1 MLPII
6 LALALAQTG
15 CGDSAQDVQQQGLE
29 LLQIAERGDVSALDA
44 LLKRDANADYR
55 DSCDWTPLM
64 KAALNG
70 HSDAVQRLL
79 AAGAD
84 VDAKDKGGY
93 TGLMLAASNN
103 HADSVAM
110 LLDRG
115 AMIDAQELTQGF
127 TALTWAA
134 QRGHRETVELLI
146 ARGADKTLPDFE
158 GKTAADRAAEQ
169 GHAATTGAAV
179 RRSFGKRAGRRR
191 RLIPLLK
198 PASRSPA
205 EASDVGAICNRDGN
219 NSRFRRGF
227 IAAVSRSH
235 G

>member
-1 MLPII
+1 MNTTKSIPYRARLPRLLPII

-15 CGDSAQDVQQQGLE
+15 CGNSPQDLQEQGME

-70 HSDAVQRLL
+70 HADAVQRLL

-93 TGLMLAASNN
+93 TALMLAASNN
-103 HADSVAM
+103 HAGSVAL

-127 TALTWAA
+127 SALTWAS
-134 QRGHRETVELLI
+134 QRGHRETVELLL

-169 GHAATTGAAV
+169 GHAALRARLSGRSAPTAQVAA
-179 RRSFGKRAGRRR
+179 GG
-191 RLIPLLK
+191 
-198 PASRSPA
+198 
-205 EASDVGAICNRDGN
+205 
-219 NSRFRRGF
+219 
-227 IAAVSRSH
+227 
-235 G
+235 

>member
-1 MLPII
+1 MNTEKSIRYRARLPRLLPLI
-6 LALALAQTG
+6 LAVALAQTG
-15 CGDSAQDVQQQGLE
+15 CGNTAQDLQEQGME

-70 HSDAVQRLL
+70 HVDAIQRLL
-79 AAGAD
+79 AAGAA

-93 TGLMLAASNN
+93 TALMLAASNN
-103 HADSVAM
+103 HAEGVAL

-127 TALTWAA
+127 TALTWAS
-134 QRGHRETVELLI
+134 QRGHRETVELLL

-169 GHAATTGAAV
+169 GHEALRARLSGGSAPTAQVATG
-179 RRSFGKRAGRRR
+179 G
-191 RLIPLLK
+191 
-198 PASRSPA
+198 
-205 EASDVGAICNRDGN
+205 
-219 NSRFRRGF
+219 
-227 IAAVSRSH
+227 
-235 G
+235 

>member
-1 MLPII
+1 MNTAKSIQDRARLPAVLPII

-15 CGDSAQDVQQQGLE
+15 CGDSPHDQQEQGME
-29 LLQIAERGDVSALDA
+29 LLRIAERGDVSALDA

-70 HSDAVQRLL
+70 HADAVQRLL

-84 VDAKDKGGY
+84 IDAKDKGGY

-103 HADSVAM
+103 HADIVAL

-127 TALTWAA
+127 SALTWAA
-134 QRGHRETVELLI
+134 QRGHRETVELLL

-158 GKTAADRAAEQ
+158 GKSAADRAAEQ
-169 GHAATTGAAV
+169 GHAALQVLLSNGSAPTAQVVTG
-179 RRSFGKRAGRRR
+179 G
-191 RLIPLLK
+191 
-198 PASRSPA
+198 
-205 EASDVGAICNRDGN
+205 
-219 NSRFRRGF
+219 
-227 IAAVSRSH
+227 
-235 G
+235 

>member
-1 MLPII
+1 MVPII
-6 LALALAQTG
+6 LTLALAQTG
-15 CGDSAQDVQQQGLE
+15 CGDSAQEIQQQGME

-44 LLKRDANADYR
+44 LFKRDANADYR

-70 HSDAVQRLL
+70 HRDAVQRLL

-134 QRGHRETVELLI
+134 QRGHRKTVELLL

-169 GHAATTGAAV
+169 GHAALEALLSDGPSRIAGAA
-179 RRSFGKRAGRRR
+179 SGG
-191 RLIPLLK
+191 
-198 PASRSPA
+198 
-205 EASDVGAICNRDGN
+205 
-219 NSRFRRGF
+219 
-227 IAAVSRSH
+227 
-235 G
+235 